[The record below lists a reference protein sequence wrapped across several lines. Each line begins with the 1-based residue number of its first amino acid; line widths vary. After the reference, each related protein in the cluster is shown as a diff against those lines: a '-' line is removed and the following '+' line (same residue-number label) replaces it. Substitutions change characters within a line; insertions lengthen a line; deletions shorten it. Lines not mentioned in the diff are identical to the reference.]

1 MAVLA
6 IASTQSDK
14 YSKSSS
20 SSLMRAVQTKDSE
33 KYDMWKFSK
42 IATSFVGGYMN
53 SPQKH
58 FEKFSIS
65 ETASIPLIERSLRQI
80 DFLPK
85 ILTRN
90 DVENILRE
98 FEKKYSI
105 SSEEFYSKWRRG
117 QVVDSLDSLKWA
129 TIYETFKEGYII

>member
-1 MAVLA
+1 MVVLT
-6 IASTQSDK
+6 IASTQLDK

-20 SSLMRAVQTKDSE
+20 SSLMRTFQTKDRE
-33 KYDMWKFSK
+33 KYDMGKFSK

-58 FEKFSIS
+58 SEKFSIS
-65 ETASIPLIERSLRQI
+65 ETASIPLIEQSLKQI

-90 DVENILRE
+90 DVENVLRE
-98 FEKKYSI
+98 FEKEYGI
-105 SSEEFYSKWRRG
+105 GSEEFYSKWRQG